1 MRTCLLAATLLV
13 AVTAAA
19 GGQPDLPPNYQV
31 NPRSFQSGQAPGMKA
46 TELSPKTRSFHLV
59 FEKGDDIRAG
69 LTEFA
74 EKNHLT
80 NTSFTAIGAMGS
92 AVIGWSDRDKKAFK
106 VVRINEEMEI
116 ASMSGNITRRPDGTA
131 SVHAHCVVGVLS
143 SGAVHAGHLL
153 EGHVSLTLELYLT
166 DYPPL

>member
-1 MRTCLLAATLLV
+1 MQTGLVVSCLLV
-13 AVTAAA
+13 ALTAPAQA
-19 GGQPDLPPNYQV
+19 QTELPPNYQT
-31 NPRSFQSGQAPGMKA
+31 NPRSFPNGLAPGMKA
-46 TELSPKTRSFHLV
+46 TELNPRTRSFHLL
-59 FEKGDDIRAG
+59 FAKGDDIRAG

-80 NTSFTAIGAMGS
+80 NASFTAIGAMGS
-92 AVIGWSDRDKKAFK
+92 AVIGWSDREKKAFK

-116 ASMSGNITRRPDGTA
+116 ASMSGSITRGADGKP

-166 DYPPL
+166 DYQPL